1 MSNEQQHHSTETKRR
16 LTALEMFRADS
27 ERMHT
32 EQRVFM
38 EKFEGVPEAI
48 RTLNE
53 TMLQIVIQLESLKP
67 VRILVYGFVGTVM
80 FAFVGALTIL
90 VIK

>member
-1 MSNEQQHHSTETKRR
+1 MSTEQQHYSTETERR
-16 LTALEMFRADS
+16 LTALETFRADS

-38 EKFEGVPEAI
+38 EKFEGVPAAI
-48 RTLNE
+48 ETLNK
-53 TMLQIVIQLESLKP
+53 TMQQIALQLESLKP
-67 VRILVYGFVGTVM
+67 VQILVYGFVGTVM
-80 FAFVGALTIL
+80 LAFVGALTVL